1 MSMKRLEKKYH
12 INLVEKISRC
22 MNINWHAIE
31 MKVIRDS

>member
-1 MSMKRLEKKYH
+1 MSMKRLEKKY

-22 MNINWHAIE
+22 MNINWHALE